1 MTLTRSHAPTTPCRR
16 TRAAGFSLPELAFS
30 LTIVGILSSIAYPA
44 FSSTLASVRRSDALV
59 ALMGVQTQQERY
71 RANHETYGDLTQL
84 GVASVSRSGHY
95 ELTLEAASPNGYSV
109 RAAAIG
115 AQRND
120 SVCRYLRLSV
130 DGLNVVYASGESDA
144 TTNAAALN
152 RRCWG
157 Q

>member
-1 MTLTRSHAPTTPCRR
+1 MTLPRPHPRPARR
-16 TRAAGFSLPELAFS
+16 RAHAAGFSLPELAFS

-59 ALMGVQTQQERY
+59 ALMNLQTQQERY
-71 RANHETYGDLTQL
+71 RANHDAYGDLAQL
-84 GVASVSRSGHY
+84 GVASVSPSGHY
-95 ELTLEAASPNGYSV
+95 ELTLEAASSTGYSV
-109 RAAAIG
+109 RATATG

-120 SVCRYLRLSV
+120 SACRHLRLTV
-130 DGLNVVYASGESDA
+130 EGLNLTYASGETDA
-144 TTNAAALN
+144 TANAGALN

>member
-1 MTLTRSHAPTTPCRR
+1 MTLSRPHSPAPSRR
-16 TRAAGFSLPELAFS
+16 ARAMGFSLPELVLG

-59 ALMGVQTQQERY
+59 ALMNLQTQQERY
-71 RANHETYGDLTQL
+71 RANHEAYGDLAQL
-84 GVASVSRSGHY
+84 GVAGVTPSGHY
-95 ELTLEAASPNGYSV
+95 ELTLEAASSTGYSV
-109 RAAAIG
+109 RAAATG

-120 SVCRYLRLSV
+120 SACRHLRLTV
-130 DGLNVVYASGESDA
+130 DGLNLTYASGETDA
-144 TTNAAALN
+144 TANAGALN

>member
-1 MTLTRSHAPTTPCRR
+1 MTLSRPHSPAPSRR
-16 TRAAGFSLPELAFS
+16 ARAMGFSLPELVLG

-59 ALMGVQTQQERY
+59 ALMNLQTQQERY
-71 RANHETYGDLTQL
+71 RANHEAYGDLAQL
-84 GVASVSRSGHY
+84 GVAGVTPSGHY
-95 ELTLEAASPNGYSV
+95 ELTLEAASSTGYSV
-109 RAAAIG
+109 RAAATG

-120 SVCRYLRLSV
+120 SACRHLRLTV
-130 DGLNVVYASGESDA
+130 DGLNLTYASGETDA
-144 TTNAAALN
+144 TANTAALN

>member
-1 MTLTRSHAPTTPCRR
+1 MTLSRPHTPTPSRR
-16 TRAAGFSLPELAFS
+16 ARAMGFSLPELVLG

-59 ALMGVQTQQERY
+59 ALMNLQTQQERY
-71 RANHETYGDLTQL
+71 RANHEAYGDLAQL
-84 GVASVSRSGHY
+84 GVAGVTPSGHY
-95 ELTLEAASPNGYSV
+95 EITLEAASSTGYSA
-109 RAAAIG
+109 RAAATG

-120 SVCRYLRLSV
+120 GACRHLRLTV
-130 DGLNVVYASGESDA
+130 EGLNLTYASGETDT
-144 TTNAAALN
+144 TTNAAAPN

>member
-1 MTLTRSHAPTTPCRR
+1 MTLSRPHPPAPSRR
-16 TRAAGFSLPELAFS
+16 ARAMGFSLPELVLG

-59 ALMGVQTQQERY
+59 ALMNLQTQQERY
-71 RANHETYGDLTQL
+71 RANHEAYGDLAQL
-84 GVASVSRSGHY
+84 GVAGVTPSGHY
-95 ELTLEAASPNGYSV
+95 ELTLEAASSTGYSV
-109 RAAAIG
+109 RAAATG

-120 SVCRYLRLSV
+120 SACRHLRLTV
-130 DGLNVVYASGESDA
+130 DGLNLTYASGETDA

>member
-1 MTLTRSHAPTTPCRR
+1 MTLSRPHPSTPRR
-16 TRAAGFSLPELAFS
+16 RARETGFSLPELVFG

-44 FSSTLASVRRSDALV
+44 FSSTLASARRSDALV
-59 ALMGVQTQQERY
+59 ALMSLQTQQERY
-71 RANHETYGDLTQL
+71 RANHEAYGDLAQL
-84 GVASVSRSGHY
+84 GVASVSPSGHY
-95 ELTLEAASPNGYSV
+95 EITLEAASPAGYSV

-120 SVCRYLRLSV
+120 RACRHLRLTV
-130 DGLNVVYASGESDA
+130 DGLNLTYASGETDA
-144 TTNAAALN
+144 TANAGALN